1 VKNNKHFQI
10 KTIDGQMAVDLFLP
24 PTPGPHPV
32 LVYCHGFKGFK
43 QWGHVPYIHEY
54 FATGEY
60 AVITF
65 NHSHN
70 GVVGD
75 GDTFDALDLFAI
87 NTVSKEQND
96 LESLGKWIRENG
108 KDLDLNVERIS
119 WLGHSR
125 GGANVIVFAARCQDY
140 VEKVIAWSPIPSYQ
154 FLFES
159 YNKSAWKEKRTVF
172 TPNARTQQQM
182 PLDYSIWENL
192 LAHEEEFDVLEAARS
207 IGRPLLIVHGEADPI
222 VPAALSEPLYEAC
235 LHSLRMTVP
244 KADHTYGM
252 SHPCNGMEDFSKELW
267 VALDNTLSFL
277 EEI

>member
-1 VKNNKHFQI
+1 VKNNQHFQI

-24 PTPGPHPV
+24 PSEGPCPV

-43 QWGHVPYIHEY
+43 QWGHVPHLHEY

-70 GVVGD
+70 GVIGD
-75 GDTFDALDLFAI
+75 ADRFDALDLFAV
-87 NTVSKEQND
+87 NTVSKELND

-108 KDLDLNVERIS
+108 KALGLDVERVS

-125 GGANVIVFAARCQDY
+125 GGANVILFASRCQDY

-154 FLFES
+154 WLFES
-159 YNKSAWKEKRTVF
+159 FNPEIWKKNRTVY
-172 TPNARTQQQM
+172 TTNARTNQEM

-192 LAHEEEFDVLEAARS
+192 MAHEEEFDILEAARGL
-207 IGRPLLIVHGEADPI
+207 GRPLLIVHGESDDA
-222 VPAALSEPLYEAC
+222 VPCALSEPIYDAC
-235 LHSLRMTVP
+235 IHSIRMTVP

-252 SHPCNGMEDFSKELW
+252 KHPCSGIQDFTQELW
-267 VALDNTLSFL
+267 HALDNTLSFL